1 MSPVFCINSWKRQT
15 SLLRLCFR
23 LANQQAVFTAYSVL
37 AIVLALALCP
47 SAHAEEVATLPNH
60 LHVASTGCTNN
71 NFGRLYDLC
80 ILWRSNSEI
89 IVRAPGPQNA
99 LWTLTKEELPEYL
112 ETKSPKS
119 RLLVTMI
126 VASPSYY
133 RSFSA
138 MEKCLQLEPI
148 ATFCK
153 TLGYKRVVV
162 AGSFRPKG
170 TFGPD
175 SIYDTDDD
183 DVNVAE
189 TKTAMY

>member
-1 MSPVFCINSWKRQT
+1 MLAVVLT
-15 SLLRLCFR
+15 LSLF
-23 LANQQAVFTAYSVL
+23 
-37 AIVLALALCP
+37 CP
-47 SAHAEEVATLPNH
+47 SARAEEVKALLNR

-71 NFGRLYDLC
+71 NFGHLYDLC
-80 ILWRSNSEI
+80 ILWRSDKEI

-99 LWTLTKEELPEYL
+99 LWALTKEELPEYL
-112 ETKSPKS
+112 EAKSPKS

-126 VASPSYY
+126 IDTPGYF
-133 RSFSA
+133 RPFSA

-153 TLGYKRVVV
+153 TLGYRRVVV
-162 AGSFRPKG
+162 VGVLGAKG
-170 TFGPD
+170 TVGRD
-175 SIYDTDDD
+175 CVYDTDD